1 MLALITAVTLNAA
14 PPRSI
19 PEPPRQTMPAICLAL
34 APKLVDSVAEGLLTR
49 KQAAGIFM
57 ECLKE
62 FKGQGAQY

>member
-1 MLALITAVTLNAA
+1 MFALITAASLNVA

-19 PEPPRQTMPAICLAL
+19 EEPPRQPMPAICLAL

-57 ECLKE
+57 ECLTE